1 MTSTIIFKTDSGL
14 KKQAQ
19 KTADDMGLTL
29 TAIMNNFLT
38 DFVENKSVSFGNK
51 LKKFRDPYGI
61 FKGAEIAEKDINE
74 VTSSWDKILNDFT

>member
-51 LKKFRDPYGI
+51 LKKFKNPYAI
-61 FKGAEIAEKDINE
+61 FKGAEITEKDINE